1 MPLGPG
7 ADGPAARR
15 SASAPTHRPPWL
27 LLLSSITLVY
37 GGLLLVSGLIALRN
51 PASAAKF
58 PIARPLAPEEEALT
72 RELIAVNTDIV
83 ARHAGAIRAR
93 AGASTLLALL
103 MLYAAAAA
111 LSRDRNG
118 RAATLIAAWL
128 GIVYQVAS
136 LPMLIPIAE
145 DYATTSAPI
154 LARMVASDL
163 PHDDSHSRRRSRR
176 GRAGRCRG
184 DSDDTG
190 PAGARWGRGSA
201 ARGDRRFHAQRLP
214 GRPHR
219 HRDPGDHGLAAAY
232 PVLRG
237 APRPRAVRADASPP
251 TTRLT
256 RGSLWRTALG

>member
-7 ADGPAARR
+7 ADGPTARR

-58 PIARPLAPEEEALT
+58 PIARPLAPEEEAMT

-163 PHDDSHSRRRSRR
+163 PATTTTATADGGAGAADAGATATTPAPPAPGGGEAPRPEAIAGFMHSVFLGVPIATAILGIMGSLLLIQYFGGRR
-176 GRAGRCRG
+176 GRELYGLM
-184 DSDDTG
+184 
-190 PAGARWGRGSA
+190 P
-201 ARGDRRFHAQRLP
+201 P
-214 GRPHR
+214 PRPH
-219 HRDPGDHGLAAAY
+219 D
-232 PVLRG
+232 
-237 APRPRAVRADASPP
+237 
-251 TTRLT
+251 
-256 RGSLWRTALG
+256 

>member
-15 SASAPTHRPPWL
+15 AASAPTHRPPWL
-27 LLLSSITLVY
+27 LILSSITLVY

-58 PIARPLAPEEEALT
+58 PIARPLAPEEEAMT
-72 RELIAVNTDIV
+72 RELIAVNADIV
-83 ARHAGAIRAR
+83 ARHSGAIRVR

-163 PHDDSHSRRRSRR
+163 PATATPTADAGAGAAALTDAGAAAGATAATPPPPAPGGGEVPRPEAIAGFMHSVFLGVPIVTAILGIMGSLLLIQYFGGRR
-176 GRAGRCRG
+176 GRELYGLTP
-184 DSDDTG
+184 S
-190 PAGARWGRGSA
+190 P
-201 ARGDRRFHAQRLP
+201 
-214 GRPHR
+214 RPH
-219 HRDPGDHGLAAAY
+219 D
-232 PVLRG
+232 
-237 APRPRAVRADASPP
+237 
-251 TTRLT
+251 
-256 RGSLWRTALG
+256 